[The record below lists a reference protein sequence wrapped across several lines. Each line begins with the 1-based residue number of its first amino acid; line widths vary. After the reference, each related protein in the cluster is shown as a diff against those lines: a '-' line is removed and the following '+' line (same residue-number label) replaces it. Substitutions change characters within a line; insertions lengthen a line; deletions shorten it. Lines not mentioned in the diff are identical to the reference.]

1 MLGARFAEP
10 ENAPFLDRMFR
21 TLDAL
26 VEHLG
31 PTPGPTPPTGAR
43 LRRWLAAPGA
53 APPGATDDSVA
64 AGVCVHLMQLCDLQP
79 RRTALDGVAAVL
91 GHSIGLQAA
100 IVAGLRPKRTDDFL
114 KLAETSL
121 RLVALSLVRA
131 HQVTA
136 GPPDLADVPGPPHPA
151 GPPGVAAPA
160 RGGGESGSRPAP
172 MAVVSGLSRDDL
184 ATLVERY
191 RRESRRPVSVSLVN
205 TPTTGVL
212 SGRTD
217 DLLHFRAHHEPVFRD
232 GAVRWTFLANTVP
245 FHSPHLAP
253 AAEQVRRERDFV
265 GALPPAAALRIP
277 VYAADAPRTLP
288 PGADLVDEFLDQVLV
303 RPVDWATASLHAV
316 TDAGIT
322 TVLDCGPG
330 PGARRFTRECL
341 GARARELRFTSIR
354 R

>member
-1 MLGARFAEP
+1 
-10 ENAPFLDRMFR
+10 MFR
-21 TLDAL
+21 TLDML

-31 PTPGPTPPTGAR
+31 PTPGPAPPAGGR

-53 APPGATDDSVA
+53 APPGAADDSVA
-64 AGVCVHLMQLCDLQP
+64 AGVCVHLLQLCDLQP
-79 RRTALDGVAAVL
+79 QRTELDRVSAVL

-100 IVAGLRPKRTDDFL
+100 IVAGLRPRRTDDFL
-114 KLAETSL
+114 ALAETSL

-136 GPPDLADVPGPPHPA
+136 RPPDPAEPPHPA
-151 GPPGVAAPA
+151 DRSHAADPA
-160 RGGGESGSRPAP
+160 RADTGEPGSRPAP
-172 MAVVSGLSRDDL
+172 MAAVSGLSRSDL
-184 ATLVERY
+184 AALVDGY

-212 SGRTD
+212 SGRTG

-232 GAVRWTFLANTVP
+232 GTVRWAFLANTVP

-253 AAEQVRRERDFV
+253 AAEQVRRERGFV
-265 GALPPAAALRIP
+265 GTLPPAAALRIP

-288 PGADLVDEFLDQVLV
+288 PDADLIDEFLDQVLV
-303 RPVDWATASLHAV
+303 RPVDWAVASVHAV

-330 PGARRFTRECL
+330 PAARRFTRECL
-341 GARARELRFTSIR
+341 GAGARALRFTSIR
-354 R
+354 RPSGRP